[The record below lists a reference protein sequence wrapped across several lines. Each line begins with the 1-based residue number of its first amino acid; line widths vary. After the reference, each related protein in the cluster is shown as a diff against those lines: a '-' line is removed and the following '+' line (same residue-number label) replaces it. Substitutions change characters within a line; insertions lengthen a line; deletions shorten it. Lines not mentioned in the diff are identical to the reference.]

1 MPRKKH
7 VYVKTDRLTSDFIY
21 VDLLPEVK
29 RARQFNVNVV
39 IALLYAIVLAF
50 FMIYR
55 PYRDGTFT
63 LEDAVRQNNDLQH
76 ELLLV
81 QEEFDGYEI
90 DLDAIK
96 FEEDI
101 SLFQTRR
108 IDFNNLMD
116 DVELIV
122 DDNNGRIRNVQ
133 YDASTSMLYFEVLM
147 VSQFGYNSINND
159 LLILPWVENATF
171 DTITKASDVEYIT
184 TFFVEVNYNA
194 E

>member
-1 MPRKKH
+1 MLRKKH
-7 VYVKTDRLTSDFIY
+7 VYVKSDRLTSDFIY
-21 VDLLPEVK
+21 VDLLPEVR

-39 IALLYAIVLAF
+39 ITLLYAIVLAF
-50 FMIYR
+50 FLIYS

-63 LEDAVRQNNDLQH
+63 LEDTVRQNNDLQH
-76 ELLLV
+76 ELSLV

-90 DLDAIK
+90 DLAAIQ

-101 SLFQTRR
+101 TMFQARR

-122 DDNNGRIRNVQ
+122 DDHHGRIRNVQ
-133 YDASTSMLYFEVLM
+133 YDASTSMLSFEVLM

-159 LLILPWVENATF
+159 LLILPWVENSTF
-171 DTITKASDVEYIT
+171 DVITKSSDVEYLT
-184 TFFVEVNYNA
+184 TFEIEVNYDA
-194 E
+194 K